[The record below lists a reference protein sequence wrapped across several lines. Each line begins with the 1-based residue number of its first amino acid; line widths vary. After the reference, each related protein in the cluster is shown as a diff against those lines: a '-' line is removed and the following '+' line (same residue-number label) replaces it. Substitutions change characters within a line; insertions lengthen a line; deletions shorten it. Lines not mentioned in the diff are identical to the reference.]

1 MDSNC
6 IQVPPLPLHH
16 FCDHPPP
23 HLLHRHCDH
32 PHHCPHPP
40 HRQCDHHSDHHH
52 DYVDQYRVSGGSGG
66 SGGEG
71 TNGGGLSYRVNI
83 IINMNIRM
91 IIGLIMNIIINMRR
105 MIMRIRITIWI
116 IKLVKM
122 VVLVNDNDNRD
133 RLCPQNQNRATGEV
147 DDYHDEHDNRLIIL

>member
-6 IQVPPLPLHH
+6 IQVLSQHHLHQ
-16 FCDHPPP
+16 PQ
-23 HLLHRHCDH
+23 
-32 PHHCPHPP
+32 HHYE
-40 HRQCDHHSDHHH
+40 QHHH
-52 DYVDQYRVSGGSGG
+52 DHHRHYDCLNQYRVSGGSGG

-71 TNGGGLSYRVNI
+71 TNGGGLSYRVSI

-105 MIMRIRITIWI
+105 ITRMIMRIGVTIWI
-116 IKLVKM
+116 IKLVKI

-133 RLCPQNQNRATGEV
+133 RLCRQSQNRAMGEV
-147 DDYHDEHDNRLIIL
+147 DDYH

>member
-1 MDSNC
+1 MVC
-6 IQVPPLPLHH
+6 HH
-16 FCDHPPP
+16 HCDHHPRHP
-23 HLLHRHCDH
+23 HHNSDCPCDH
-32 PHHCPHPP
+32 PHHDC
-40 HRQCDHHSDHHH
+40 
-52 DYVDQYRVSGGSGG
+52 VDQYRVSGGSGG